1 MKTQTLLLTFLLLF
15 PSLRPAGEAAQD
27 EQTKPAQDDKIG
39 PTGQV
44 QLPLE
49 VYKALLEKSRDPS
62 RLPRPAPASYAL
74 GNARV
79 SVQVAAT
86 EPRVSGEIR
95 VDLSIDV
102 LEDDWVLIPV
112 LPAGTPVEAATIG
125 GNPVQLLATPDGLA
139 WSIKKSGSY
148 NMNLSYRVD
157 AMRSDAGFTLAV
169 PLPQAAATQLTASL
183 PGSGLDVALIPGA
196 GVKISQSGQTTRVS
210 ATIPTTS
217 GVQISWRTPF
227 RRGHTISRAS
237 YSGRL
242 VGNAVDWSGKLSV
255 ELFSDE
261 TATLSLLPR
270 SVTMSD
276 LKVDGQAAPILV
288 EGDRFVTLV
297 KGRGVHS
304 VVVEFQV
311 PVVSGDGPPRVNLQV
326 LRVPVSRFDLTLPG
340 KKELTVTPAASI
352 RSQIC
357 GGSTIAT
364 VHVPLT
370 GQVSFAWSKAVPEDI
385 RAEVRSNASLYH
397 VLHAEEG
404 VLNGRVTVQYEVN
417 RGETHVIEIAVPDDV
432 QINRISAESG
442 AVADWRLAPAVRGAA
457 VRTVTVFLDRQ
468 LKGQLL
474 FDIFYDRALA
484 PSAEQGGIEA
494 PLFQALGVQRQK
506 GMLALLAGHDLA
518 LSPVGEPD
526 ETQATRVGENQLPA
540 FVRDEVTMTV
550 AHTFKYADAL
560 PQVMVET
567 STPEVVQGKFD
578 AQVDTL
584 ISLGEVTLTGAASLE
599 IHLKSGRVNTLE
611 LELPAGINLL
621 SLTAPS
627 LRTYTVDPQDD
638 AQLVSIEFTQEMEGQ
653 FRLELTYERIL
664 VDDTSEVEVPTL
676 TVRGSEVE
684 QGRIVIEALSAV
696 EVQPVATEQLS
707 AVDIKELPQQLILRT
722 TNPILLAYK
731 YVHADPPHRLA
742 LNVTR
747 HRVLGTQEAVIDRAE
762 YRTLFTRD
770 GLFVTTA
777 HFVVR
782 NSRKQFLRVQL
793 PEGSQ
798 IWSVFVNGKPENPA
812 RSDDDDGEGSG
823 SVLIK
828 VLNSTRG
835 FPVQIVYATEGAS
848 IRRLG
853 KVEAALPRPDILVT
867 ESRWDVFLPAEMS
880 YGDPSTNMDVVRV
893 GATVSASEL
902 EAEFA
907 RLGDAAGAQQAL
919 EPLRITVP
927 ASGVHYAFEKLYANQ
942 SDHDAWFSVPY
953 SSAGG
958 AFAGQLANLLG
969 IALFWAGIWLSRRK
983 DPRMEPRR
991 ALAITGV
998 GAVILLTTIGFYSA
1012 SATLPMVVSL
1022 LVGLGFAARHGECVP
1037 LLVEI

>member
-1 MKTQTLLLTFLLLF
+1 
-15 PSLRPAGEAAQD
+15 
-27 EQTKPAQDDKIG
+27 
-39 PTGQV
+39 V
-44 QLPLE
+44 
-49 VYKALLEKSRDPS
+49 
-62 RLPRPAPASYAL
+62 
-74 GNARV
+74 
-79 SVQVAAT
+79 
-86 EPRVSGEIR
+86 
-95 VDLSIDV
+95 
-102 LEDDWVLIPV
+102 
-112 LPAGTPVEAATIG
+112 
-125 GNPVQLLATPDGLA
+125 
-139 WSIKKSGSY
+139 
-148 NMNLSYRVD
+148 
-157 AMRSDAGFTLAV
+157 
-169 PLPQAAATQLTASL
+169 
-183 PGSGLDVALIPGA
+183 
-196 GVKISQSGQTTRVS
+196 
-210 ATIPTTS
+210 
-217 GVQISWRTPF
+217 
-227 RRGHTISRAS
+227 SRAS

-270 SVTMSD
+270 SVTMSN
-276 LKVDGQAAPILV
+276 LKVDGKDAPILV

-326 LRVPVSRFDLTLPG
+326 PPVPVSRFDLTLPG

-352 RSQIC
+352 RSRIR

-370 GQVSFAWSKAVPEDI
+370 GQVSFAWSEAVPEDVK
-385 RAEVRSNASLYH
+385 AEVRSNASLYH

-417 RGETHVIEIAVPDDV
+417 RGETHVIELAVPDDV

-442 AVADWRLAPAVRGAA
+442 AVADWRLNTVRRGA
-457 VRTVTVFLDRQ
+457 RTVTVFLDRQ

-474 FDIFYDRALA
+474 FDIFYDRSLA
-484 PSAEQGGIEA
+484 PSAEQAGIEA

-506 GMLALLAGHDLA
+506 GMLALLASHELA

-540 FVRDEVTMTV
+540 FVRNEVTMTV

-560 PQVMVET
+560 PRVMVET

-584 ISLGEVTLTGAASLE
+584 ISLGEVTMTGAASLE
-599 IHLKSGRVNTLE
+599 IHLKSGRVSSLE
-611 LELPAGINLL
+611 LELPEGINLL

-627 LRTYTVDPQDD
+627 LRTYAVNPQDD
-638 AQLVSIEFTQEMEGQ
+638 NQLVSIEFTQEMEGQ

-676 TVRGSEVE
+676 TVRGAEVE
-684 QGRIVIEALSAV
+684 QGRIAIEALSAA
-696 EVQPVATEQLS
+696 EVQPATTEQLS
-707 AVDIKELPQQLILRT
+707 AIDIKELPQQLILRT

-731 YVHADPPHRLA
+731 YVHADPPHRLT

-747 HRVLGTQEAVIDRAE
+747 HRVLGTQEAVIDRAD

-812 RSDDDDGEGSG
+812 HSDGDDEEETP

-828 VLNSTRG
+828 IINSTRG

-867 ESRWDVFLPAEMS
+867 ESRWDAFLPAEMR
-880 YGDPSTNMDVVRV
+880 YGAPSTNMDIV
-893 GATVSASEL
+893 GVGTPVTASEL

-927 ASGVHYAFEKLYANQ
+927 TSGVHYAFEKLYANQ
-942 SDHDAWFSVPY
+942 SDRDAWFSVPY
-953 SSAGG
+953 ASAGG
-958 AFAGQLANLLG
+958 AFTGQLASLLG
-969 IALFWAGIWLSRRK
+969 IALFWTGIWLSRRE
-983 DPRMEPRR
+983 DARLETRR
-991 ALAITGV
+991 ALAVAGV
-998 GAVILLTTIGFYSA
+998 GAVILLITIGFYHV
-1012 SATLPMVVSL
+1012 SATLPMVLSV
-1022 LVGLGFAARHGECVP
+1022 LVGLGLAARHGKAYVAQLRQSFADQKPESS
-1037 LLVEI
+1037 

>member
-1 MKTQTLLLTFLLLF
+1 
-15 PSLRPAGEAAQD
+15 
-27 EQTKPAQDDKIG
+27 
-39 PTGQV
+39 
-44 QLPLE
+44 
-49 VYKALLEKSRDPS
+49 
-62 RLPRPAPASYAL
+62 
-74 GNARV
+74 
-79 SVQVAAT
+79 
-86 EPRVSGEIR
+86 
-95 VDLSIDV
+95 
-102 LEDDWVLIPV
+102 LIPI
-112 LPAGTPVEAATIG
+112 LPPGTPVEAAAIG

-139 WSIKKSGSY
+139 WSTKKSGSY

-157 AMRSDAGFTLAV
+157 AMRSQAGFTLAV

-183 PGSGLDVALIPGA
+183 PGSGLDVALIPAA
-196 GVKISQSGQTTRVS
+196 GVKISQSGKTTRVS
-210 ATIPTTS
+210 ATVPTTS
-217 GVQISWRTPF
+217 GVQISWRTPS

-242 VGNAVDWSGKLSV
+242 VANAVDWSGKLSV

-311 PVVSGDGPPRVNLQV
+311 PVVSGDGPPRMNLQV
-326 LRVPVSRFDLTLPG
+326 PPVPVSRFDLTLPG

-352 RSQIC
+352 RSRIR

-370 GQVSFAWSKAVPEDI
+370 GQVSFAWSEAVPEDI
-385 RAEVRSNASLYH
+385 KAEVRSNASLYH

-417 RGETHVIEIAVPDDV
+417 RGETHLIKLAVPDDV

-442 AVADWRLAPAVRGAA
+442 AVADWRLASAARRGAA
-457 VRTVTVFLDRQ
+457 RTVTVFLDRQ
-468 LKGQLL
+468 LKGELL
-474 FDIFYDRALA
+474 FDIFYDRSLA
-484 PSAEQGGIEA
+484 PSAEEGGIQA
-494 PLFQALGVQRQK
+494 PLFQALGVHRQK
-506 GMLALLAGHDLA
+506 GMVALLANHDLA

-560 PQVMVET
+560 PRVMIET
-567 STPEVVQGKFD
+567 SIPEVVQGIFD

-584 ISLGEVTLTGAASLE
+584 ISLGEVTMTGAASLE
-599 IHLKSGRVNTLE
+599 VHLKSGRVSSLE
-611 LELPAGINLL
+611 LELPEGINLL

-627 LRTYTVDPQDD
+627 LRTYAVNPQDD
-638 AQLVSIEFTQEMEGQ
+638 AQVVSIEFTQEMEGQ

-664 VDDTSEVEVPTL
+664 SDDTSEVDVPTL
-676 TVRGSEVE
+676 TVRGAEVE
-684 QGRIVIEALSAV
+684 QGRIAVEALSAV
-696 EVQPVATEQLS
+696 EVQAAATEQLS
-707 AVDIKELPQQLILRT
+707 SLDIKELPQQLILRT

-731 YVHADPPHRLA
+731 YVHAAPTPRLA

-793 PEGSQ
+793 PERSQ

-812 RSDDDDGEGSG
+812 RSDGGDEEER
-823 SVLIK
+823 VLIK

-835 FPVQIVYATEGAS
+835 FPVQIVYATEGS
-848 IRRLG
+848 GIRGLG

-867 ESRWDVFLPAEMS
+867 ESRWDAFLPAEMR
-880 YGDPSTNMDVVRV
+880 YGDPSTNMDIVKV
-893 GATVSASEL
+893 GAPVSASEL
-902 EAEFA
+902 EAQFA
-907 RLGDAAGAQQAL
+907 RLADGAGAQQAL

-927 ASGVHYAFEKLYANQ
+927 ASGVHYAFEKLSANQ
-942 SDHDAWFSVPY
+942 SDQDAWFSVPY
-953 SSAGG
+953 ASAGG
-958 AFAGQLANLLG
+958 AFAGQLANFVG
-969 IALFWAGIWLSRRK
+969 IALFWAGIWLSRRG
-983 DPRMEPRR
+983 DARMEPRR
-991 ALAITGV
+991 ALAIAGV
-998 GAVILLTTIGFYSA
+998 GVVILLTTIGFYSV
-1012 SATLPMVVSL
+1012 SATLPMVLSV
-1022 LVGLGFAARHGECVP
+1022 LVGLALAARHGKAYVAQLRQSFADQKP
-1037 LLVEI
+1037 QSG

>member
-1 MKTQTLLLTFLLLF
+1 MMKIQTLLLTFLLLF
-15 PSLRPAGEAAQD
+15 PAMGLA
-27 EQTKPAQDDKIG
+27 EQTEDDK
-39 PTGQV
+39 PGQV
-44 QLPLE
+44 QLPLA
-49 VYKALLEKSRDPS
+49 VYKALLDKARDPS

-86 EPRVSGEIR
+86 EPRISGQIR
-95 VDLSIDV
+95 VDLAIDV
-102 LEDDWVLIPV
+102 LEDDWVLVPV

-125 GNPVQLLATPDGLA
+125 GNPIQLLATPEGLA
-139 WSIKKSGSY
+139 WSTKKSGSY
-148 NMNLSYRVD
+148 NMNLLYRVD

-183 PGSGLDVALIPGA
+183 PGSGLDVAVIPAA
-196 GVKISQSGQTTRVS
+196 GVKFSQSGQTTRVS

-217 GVQISWRTPF
+217 GVQISWRTPA
-227 RRGHTISRAS
+227 RRGHTVSRAS

-242 VGNAVDWSGKLSV
+242 VGNAVDWSGRLSV

-270 SVTMSD
+270 SVTMSN
-276 LKVDGQAAPILV
+276 LKVDGKDAPILV

-311 PVVSGDGPPRVNLQV
+311 PVLSGDGPPRVNLQV
-326 LRVPVSRFDLTLPG
+326 PPVPVSRFDLTLPG

-352 RSQIC
+352 RSRIRD
-357 GGSTIAT
+357 GSTIAT

-370 GQVSFAWSKAVPEDI
+370 GQVSFAWSEAVPEDI
-385 RAEVRSNASLYH
+385 KAEVRSNASLYH

-417 RGETHVIEIAVPDDV
+417 RGETHVIELAVPDDV

-442 AVADWRLAPAVRGAA
+442 AVADWRLNAVCRGA
-457 VRTVTVFLDRQ
+457 RTVTVFLDRQ

-474 FDIFYDRALA
+474 FDIFYDRSLA
-484 PSAEQGGIEA
+484 PSAEQGGIQA

-506 GMLALLAGHDLA
+506 GMLALLASHELA

-540 FVRDEVTMTV
+540 FVRNEVTMTV

-560 PQVMVET
+560 PRVMVET

-584 ISLGEVTLTGAASLE
+584 ISLGEVTMTGAASLE
-599 IHLKSGRVNTLE
+599 IHLKSGRVSSLE
-611 LELPAGINLL
+611 LELPEGINLL

-627 LRTYTVDPQDD
+627 LRTYAVNPGDD
-638 AQLVSIEFTQEMEGQ
+638 NQLVSIEFTQEMEGQ

-676 TVRGSEVE
+676 TVRGAEVE
-684 QGRIVIEALSAV
+684 QGRIAIEALSAA
-696 EVQPVATEQLS
+696 EIQPATTEQLS
-707 AVDIKELPQQLILRT
+707 AIDIKDLPQQLILRT

-747 HRVLGTQEAVIDRAE
+747 HRVLGTQEAVIDRAD

-793 PEGSQ
+793 PERSQ

-812 RSDDDDGEGSG
+812 RSDGDDEEETP

-828 VLNSTRG
+828 ILNSTRG

-867 ESRWDVFLPAEMS
+867 ESRWDAYLPAEMR
-880 YGDPSTNMDVVRV
+880 YGAPSTNMDIVRV
-893 GATVSASEL
+893 GAPVSASEL

-927 ASGVHYAFEKLYANQ
+927 TSGVHYAFEKLYANQ

-969 IALFWAGIWLSRRK
+969 IALFWTGIWLSRRA
-983 DPRMEPRR
+983 DAPLEPRR
-991 ALAITGV
+991 ALAV
-998 GAVILLTTIGFYSA
+998 AGAGATILLITIGFYHV
-1012 SATLPMVVSL
+1012 SATLPMVLSV
-1022 LVGLGFAARHGECVP
+1022 LVGLGLAARHGKAYVAQLRHSFADEKP
-1037 LLVEI
+1037 QGG